1 MNPSAAGEVNALLL
15 YQTRLQ
21 SAAAKPLAEQDCGF
35 TKELRS
41 VCVCVCDTV
50 KHANGTGVRTQQ
62 NFSRLINII
71 VFRRRLILELVL
83 LDGGRPSSS

>member
-15 YQTRLQ
+15 YQTHVSKVLQ
-21 SAAAKPLAEQDCGF
+21 
-35 TKELRS
+35 RS
-41 VCVCVCDTV
+41 HSLSKTVALLKSLEVCVYVCDTV

-83 LDGGRPSSS
+83 LDGGRSSSS